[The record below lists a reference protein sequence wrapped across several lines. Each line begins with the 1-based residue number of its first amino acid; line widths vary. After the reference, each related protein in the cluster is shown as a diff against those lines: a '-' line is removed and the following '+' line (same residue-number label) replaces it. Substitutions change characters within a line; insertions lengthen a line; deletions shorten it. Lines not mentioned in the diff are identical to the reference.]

1 MLQLVGNGRNMLEI
15 IVSQQIET
23 FNLKT
28 APIIMTIS
36 SEEENSFNFLQSV
49 AIFPIT
55 EAFIA
60 WEDIGKDT

>member
-1 MLQLVGNGRNMLEI
+1 MLEI

-28 APIIMTIS
+28 TPIIMTIS

-49 AIFPIT
+49 AIFPI
-55 EAFIA
+55 I
-60 WEDIGKDT
+60 

>member
-1 MLQLVGNGRNMLEI
+1 MLEI

-36 SEEENSFNFLQSV
+36 SEGEKPVNFLQLV
-49 AIFPIT
+49 VIFPIIRGIYST
-55 EAFIA
+55 GGHWKRYIKVMKIYKIE
-60 WEDIGKDT
+60 

>member
-1 MLQLVGNGRNMLEI
+1 MLEI

-28 APIIMTIS
+28 GPIVVTIS
-36 SEEENSFNFLQSV
+36 SEGQKRFDILQPV

-55 EAFIA
+55 QGIYSV
-60 WEDIGKDT
+60 G